1 MEPHCAFSDLDVEGL
16 QGMPRVT
23 PGKREED
30 ASVLLLERRS
40 KYFRK
45 HFRTFVHVGPYKKIG
60 TLSTY
65 KIIINNEGTYVRSYV
80 RTKVPSTFVHVY
92 TTLCVHVYVY
102 EFSKKKLCGYSFQ
115 SIQHISRTV
124 QLHGHRRYK
133 DIIVRKVSECSSKFT
148 VWGKCEALSP
158 IWARFRYST

>member
-65 KIIINNEGTYVRSYV
+65 KIIINNEGTYVLYVATYV
-80 RTKVPSTFVHVY
+80 RKYLLPSYTCTLHYVY
-92 TTLCVHVYVY
+92 TCTCTSSAKKNYVAIL
-102 EFSKKKLCGYSFQ
+102 FNLSST
-115 SIQHISRTV
+115 SRVLYNYT
-124 QLHGHRRYK
+124 
-133 DIIVRKVSECSSKFT
+133 DIEGTKI
-148 VWGKCEALSP
+148 
-158 IWARFRYST
+158 